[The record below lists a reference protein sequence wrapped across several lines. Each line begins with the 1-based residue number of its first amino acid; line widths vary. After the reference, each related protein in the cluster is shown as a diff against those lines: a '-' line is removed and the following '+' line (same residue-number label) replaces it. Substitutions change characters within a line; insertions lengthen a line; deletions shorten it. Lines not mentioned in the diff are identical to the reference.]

1 MILRRFILLLGLIL
15 LAAII
20 QAGFGNDV
28 SIMRAKPDLILVVA
42 ACGGVLTGP
51 VRATISGLW
60 AGILTAAL
68 SPVNYGSI
76 LVSRTAMGI
85 LAGWIHNHVIRDSIV
100 VPPLVV
106 LGGTLTTE
114 VIYFLMAPT
123 HNIHAWV
130 RILGGEVIYNV
141 ALSFPVYF
149 GLRALGMGPEEV
161 SPFERPARW
170 Q

>member
-1 MILRRFILLLGLIL
+1 MILRRFLILLGFIL
-15 LAAII
+15 LAAVI

-28 SIMRAKPDLILVVA
+28 SIIRAKPDLILVVT

-51 VRATISGLW
+51 VRATLAGLW

-68 SPVNYGSI
+68 QPVNYGSI
-76 LVSRTAMGI
+76 LASRTVMGI
-85 LAGWIHNHVIRDSIV
+85 LAGWLHHHVIRDSIV

-106 LGGTLTTE
+106 LMGTISAE

-123 HNIHAWV
+123 HNVHAWV
-130 RILGGEVIYNV
+130 RAVGGETLYNM

-149 GLRALGMGPEEV
+149 GLRALGMGPEPV

>member
-1 MILRRFILLLGLIL
+1 MILRRFIFLLALIL
-15 LAAII
+15 LAAVL

-28 SIMRAKPDLILVVA
+28 SIMRAKPDLILVVT

-51 VRATISGLW
+51 ARATFAGLW
-60 AGILTAAL
+60 AGLLTATL
-68 SPVNYGSI
+68 SNVNYGSI

-85 LAGWIHNHVIRDSIV
+85 LAGWLHHHVIRDSIV

-106 LGGTLTTE
+106 LVGTLTAE

-123 HNIHAWV
+123 HNIHAWARSV
-130 RILGGEVIYNV
+130 GGETLYNI

-149 GLRALGMGPEEV
+149 GLRALGMGPEPV